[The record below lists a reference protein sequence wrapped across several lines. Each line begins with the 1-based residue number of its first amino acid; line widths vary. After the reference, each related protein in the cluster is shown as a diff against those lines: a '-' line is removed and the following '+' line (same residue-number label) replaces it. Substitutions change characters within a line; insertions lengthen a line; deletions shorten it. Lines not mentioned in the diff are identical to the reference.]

1 MARATVRVVKISPR
15 YDGPSILEL
24 AAPAGDLSVPLLRQ
38 RRRFART
45 LAGLDDDQWAA
56 RSRCD
61 AWAVRDVV
69 AHLASVDGYW
79 ALSVASALR
88 GEPTRVLDGFD
99 PATVPEQLVDAAR
112 DQSTAEVLAAYEAG
126 VEAFAAVVTGLDA
139 AQWAMPTEA
148 PPGHVPLHVMVRH
161 ALWDAW
167 VHERDVLLP
176 LGIPQAIEPD
186 EVRASLEYAAALG
199 PGLLALQ
206 GSSRPGVL
214 AVVGTDPDTEVVVE
228 LGDVVTVGSG
238 PVPADAVVLRGPTL
252 ELLEALSLR
261 AAFPCP
267 VEESDRWMLEG
278 LAVAFDQLP
287 AG

>member
-1 MARATVRVVKISPR
+1 VVKISPR
-15 YDGPSILEL
+15 YDGPTVLEL
-24 AAPAGDLSVPLLRQ
+24 AAPPGDLSVPLLRQ

-45 LAGLDDDQWAA
+45 LAGLDDDQWTAQ
-56 RSRCD
+56 SRCD

-79 ALSVASALR
+79 AVSVASALQ
-88 GEPTRVLDGFD
+88 GEPTRVLEGFD
-99 PATVPEQLVDAAR
+99 PAVVPEQLVDATR
-112 DQSTAEVLAAYEAG
+112 DQSPAEVLAAYEAG
-126 VEAFAAVVTGLDA
+126 VEAFGAVVTGLSA
-139 AQWAMPTEA
+139 EQWAMPTEA

-167 VHERDVLLP
+167 VHERDVLVP
-176 LGIPQAIEPD
+176 LGIPQAIELD
-186 EVRASLEYAAALG
+186 EVQASLEYAAALG

-206 GSSRPGVL
+206 SSPRRGVL
-214 AVVGTDPDTEVVVE
+214 AVVGTDPDTVVVVE
-228 LGDVVTVGSG
+228 LGEVVTVRGG
-238 PVPADAVVLRGPTL
+238 PVPAGAVVLEGPTI

-261 AAFPCP
+261 AAFPRP
-267 VEESDRWMLEG
+267 VEETDRWMLEG